1 MTTRHQERAAEAL
14 RRFHETHAHSGR
26 VPHVQTA
33 SVVTTKAGPIASGP
47 APSGTNVPTPSATR
61 GRRSNAQVPE
71 KRPELPADLRACELL
86 SRERL
91 IKRWCCGSASTFHR
105 AERDGLLVPRRDGT
119 RTGYTWSD
127 VFAFEGGQPPD
138 GMEEDYRED
147 LLTEEGVASLC
158 TYRPDTIIQKAKR
171 AEIPHRRIGRFY
183 RFVRA
188 EVLRWLESWS

>member
-1 MTTRHQERAAEAL
+1 MASRHQERAAEAL
-14 RRFHETHAHSGR
+14 KRFGERHALQGRAALGTTASAADMKATPITSGAAPSDTR
-26 VPHVQTA
+26 VPTQ
-33 SVVTTKAGPIASGP
+33 G
-47 APSGTNVPTPSATR
+47 ATR
-61 GRRSNAQVPE
+61 GPRSKARIPE

-91 IKRWCCGSASTFHR
+91 IERWGCGSDSTFHR

-119 RTGYTWSD
+119 RAGYAWPD

-138 GMEEDYRED
+138 GMEDDYRED

-158 TYRPDTIIQKAKR
+158 IYKPDTIIQKAR
-171 AEIPHRRIGRFY
+171 RGEIPHRRIGRFY

-188 EVLRWLESWS
+188 EVLLWLESWS